1 MINHS
6 YEARPIIYGE
16 ALFDC
21 FPDGK
26 AVLGGAPFNVAWNL
40 QAFGLRPL
48 FISRLGNDRPGQQIR
63 AAMQDWGM
71 DLGGLQTDP
80 EHPTG
85 TVQIRIENNE
95 PGFHI
100 LPEQAY
106 DYIDS
111 RSLPALETA
120 SLLYHGSLIL
130 RAPVSAQTLQTLRAK
145 SALPVFL
152 DVNLRSPWW
161 DHETVHA
168 SMRNARWIKLNES
181 ELNTLAPGDPPLHHQ
196 ARELQNKTRAEL
208 VIVTRGERGT
218 LVYSADGHVEEIV
231 PQQRIEVVDT
241 VGAGDAF
248 ASVMITGLLRNWPLS
263 LSLAR
268 AQAFASAIV
277 GQRGAISRKMDFY
290 RPFIE
295 EWDLA

>member
-1 MINHS
+1 MNRRDES
-6 YEARPIIYGE
+6 RPVIYGE

-21 FPDGK
+21 FPDGQ

-48 FISRLGNDRPGQQIR
+48 FVSRVGNDALGQQIR

-71 DLGGLQTDP
+71 DLSGLQTDP

-85 TVQIRIENNE
+85 TVQIRIENDE
-95 PGFHI
+95 PSFDI

-106 DYIDS
+106 DYIAS
-111 RSLPALETA
+111 RFLPKLEAA

-130 RAPVSAQTLQTLRAK
+130 RAPVSAQTLQTLRA
-145 SALPVFL
+145 SSDLPVFL

-168 SMRNARWIKLNES
+168 GMCGARWIKLNED
-181 ELNTLAPGDPPLHHQ
+181 ELHTLVPGKRSLRHLAHDLQDKTQ
-196 ARELQNKTRAEL
+196 AEW
-208 VIVTRGERGT
+208 IIITRGERGA
-218 LVYSADGHVEEIV
+218 LVYAANGQIEEIMPAENV
-231 PQQRIEVVDT
+231 EVVDT

-248 ASVMITGLLRNWPLS
+248 ASVMITGLLRDWPLP

-268 AQAFASAIV
+268 AQSFASAIV
-277 GQRGAISRKMDFY
+277 GQRGATTRDADFY

-295 EWDLA
+295 DWDLV

>member
-1 MINHS
+1 MNC
-6 YEARPIIYGE
+6 RKFPIVYGE

-21 FPDGK
+21 FADGK

-40 QAFGLRPL
+40 QAFRLHPL
-48 FISRLGNDRPGQQIR
+48 FISRIGNDSLGQQIR

-71 DLGGLQTDP
+71 DLSGLQTDP
-80 EHPTG
+80 DHPTG
-85 TVQIRIENNE
+85 TVQIRIENGE
-95 PGFHI
+95 PSFNI

-111 RSLPALETA
+111 RLLPSLRGA

-130 RAPVSAQTLQTLRAK
+130 RSPLSAQTLQTLRAD
-145 SALPVFL
+145 SGLPVFL

-161 DHETVHA
+161 DFKTVHTT
-168 SMRNARWIKLNES
+168 MCGVRWIKLNEF
-181 ELNTLAPGDPPLHHQ
+181 ELQTLVPGDRPLHQ
-196 ARELQNKTRAEL
+196 RARELQAKTRAAWVL
-208 VIVTRGERGT
+208 VTRGERGA
-218 LVYSADGHVEEIV
+218 LVYSADGRMEEITPAGKV
-231 PQQRIEVVDT
+231 EVVDT

-248 ASVMITGLLRNWPLS
+248 ASVMITGLLRDWPLA

-277 GQRGAISRKMDFY
+277 GLRGATTRDPDFY

-295 EWDLA
+295 DWDLA